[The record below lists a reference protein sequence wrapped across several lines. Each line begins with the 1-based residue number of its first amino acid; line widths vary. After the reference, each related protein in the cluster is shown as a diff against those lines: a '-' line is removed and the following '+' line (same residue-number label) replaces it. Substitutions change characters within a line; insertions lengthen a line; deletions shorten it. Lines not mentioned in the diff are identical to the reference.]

1 MLLCAQLVLLCFAI
15 DLPRSSQDHD
25 PTVSLPHTDAKSQFL
40 SKNSILMKSTPTLNL
55 NFRAQNGIIKKLDFL
70 NKNWDFATVCTAR
83 TLLCYELTLSRQNN
97 VHESLVQVRR
107 SASVNR
113 HSDHISLFFYL
124 YSRQQLSF
132 IYWSTFWLLQIHYN
146 TWCLIK
152 ETLVI
157 LDKCMHPISRLRDSS
172 HYNVNQV
179 SRLRA

>member
-1 MLLCAQLVLLCFAI
+1 MQNI
-15 DLPRSSQDHD
+15 
-25 PTVSLPHTDAKSQFL
+25 
-40 SKNSILMKSTPTLNL
+40 
-55 NFRAQNGIIKKLDFL
+55 NFCQKFNFDEIYSNIEFEFSRPKWYFWELDFC

-152 ETLVI
+152 ETLAI

>member
-1 MLLCAQLVLLCFAI
+1 MQNINFCQKFNFDEI
-15 DLPRSSQDHD
+15 DS
-25 PTVSLPHTDAKSQFL
+25 
-40 SKNSILMKSTPTLNL
+40 N
-55 NFRAQNGIIKKLDFL
+55 IKLEFSRQKWDNWELDFL
-70 NKNWDFATVCTAR
+70 NKNWDFATVCAAR

-157 LDKCMHPISRLRDSS
+157 LW
-172 HYNVNQV
+172 QV
-179 SRLRA
+179 YASYQGCVTPLITMSIRCQGCVHRC